1 VTIIRSIWF
10 WMGVLGVSVVSYGV
24 FDAMNSQKQ
33 VSITTVENENDQQDK
48 PVEIE
53 ENKSVAE
60 SVSSEVAAAASLEE
74 NPELAETNLDD
85 DPLIDFVE
93 VFLDTAR
100 IDANGLVTIA
110 GRAEKGAVIEVL
122 VGQNLIGTISVGYD
136 GNFASIFELNPSE
149 EIRVL
154 VLRTK
159 KGEDFVYADESLVIL
174 PSQITDE
181 SGDENLQGSE
191 DVAGVDNSDEVTS
204 IDTPQVEGST
214 DESGEENLQGSEDVA
229 SLDNSDEVTS
239 IDTPQVEG
247 STDESGEENLQG
259 SKDVASL
266 DNSDEVTSTDTTQV
280 EGANVSQKQA
290 TTKLNDD
297 ESLEAE
303 EGLSTTNEAE
313 GKVSNGQQE
322 LVKDLSTTNTDQII
336 VEDPKVIEK
345 ADLVINSTE
354 GSESNSLDK
363 GQDISIENANVD
375 LNDNT
380 DTNAFQPKVVI
391 ANSDGVKVIQ
401 DDKRSDDEL
410 ALDSIAYDPLGNV
423 TVGGRSN
430 PSGLVRFY
438 INNEAVSA
446 TKTNEA
452 GYWEADLS
460 DIIPGAYTLRI
471 DELSLKG
478 DVISRLETP
487 FKREDRERLANLIA
501 PSTSPV
507 RINIV
512 TVQPGNTLWAIARK
526 RYGDGLLYVQVFE
539 ANRDKIKNP
548 DLIYPGQLFD
558 LPDIY

>member
-1 VTIIRSIWF
+1 MIILRSIWF

-24 FDAMNSQKQ
+24 FDAINNQKQ
-33 VSITTVENENDQQDK
+33 VLITTVENESDQQDK
-48 PVEIE
+48 SVEIK
-53 ENKSVAE
+53 ENNSVAE
-60 SVSSEVAAAASLEE
+60 SASSEVVAAASLEE
-74 NPELAETNLDD
+74 NPELAETNPEDG
-85 DPLIDFVE
+85 PLIVSVE

-100 IDANGLVTIA
+100 VDPNGLVTIA
-110 GRAEKGAVIEVL
+110 GRAEKGALIEVL
-122 VGQNLIGTISVGYD
+122 LGQNLIGTISVGND
-136 GNFASIFELNPSE
+136 GNFASIFEVPSSE

-159 KGEDFVYADESLVIL
+159 KGNDFVYADESLVIL

-181 SGDENLQGSE
+181 TGDENLQRSE
-191 DVAGVDNSDEVTS
+191 DVASVDNSDEVTS

-214 DESGEENLQGSEDVA
+214 NESGDENLQGSEDVA
-229 SLDNSDEVTS
+229 SVDNSDEVTS

-247 STDESGEENLQG
+247 S
-259 SKDVASL
+259 
-266 DNSDEVTSTDTTQV
+266 
-280 EGANVSQKQA
+280 NVIQKQA

-297 ESLEAE
+297 ASLETE
-303 EGLSTTNEAE
+303 EKLGTTNAAT

-322 LVKDLSTTNTDQII
+322 LVKDLSTTNSDQII
-336 VEDPKVIEK
+336 VEDPKMIEK
-345 ADLVINSTE
+345 ATE
-354 GSESNSLDK
+354 
-363 GQDISIENANVD
+363 D
-375 LNDNT
+375 LNENT
-380 DTNAFQPKVVI
+380 DTNAFQPKVII
-391 ANSDGVKVIQ
+391 ADSDGVKVIQ

-460 DIIPGAYTLRI
+460 DIIPGTYTLRI

-478 DVISRLETP
+478 DVISRLESP
-487 FKREDRERLANLIA
+487 FKREDREKLANLIA

-558 LPDIY
+558 LPDMN

>member
-1 VTIIRSIWF
+1 MTIIRSIWF

-24 FDAMNSQKQ
+24 FDAMNNEKQ
-33 VSITTVENENDQQDK
+33 VSTTTIEKESDKQDN
-48 PVEIE
+48 PVQIE
-53 ENKSVAE
+53 GTKSVTE

-74 NPELAETNLDD
+74 NSELAETSLDD
-85 DPLIDFVE
+85 DPPINFVE

-100 IDANGLVTIA
+100 IDSNGLVTIA
-110 GRAEKGAVIEVL
+110 GRAEKGAIIEVL
-122 VGQNLIGTISVGYD
+122 VGQNLLGTISVGYD
-136 GNFASIFELNPSE
+136 GNFASIFELNPSK

-159 KGEDFVYADESLVIL
+159 KGEEFVYADESLVIL
-174 PSQITDE
+174 PSQITAE
-181 SGDENLQGSE
+181 SINENLQGSE
-191 DVAGVDNSDEVTS
+191 DVASVDNSDEVTS
-204 IDTPQVEGST
+204 IDTPQVEGS
-214 DESGEENLQGSEDVA
+214 
-229 SLDNSDEVTS
+229 
-239 IDTPQVEG
+239 
-247 STDESGEENLQG
+247 
-259 SKDVASL
+259 
-266 DNSDEVTSTDTTQV
+266 
-280 EGANVSQKQA
+280 NVSQKQA
-290 TTKLNDD
+290 TIKLNDD
-297 ESLEAE
+297 ASLETE
-303 EGLSTTNEAE
+303 EGLSTTNEAT
-313 GKVSNGQQE
+313 GKVSNGQKE
-322 LVKDLSTTNTDQII
+322 PVKDLTATNSDQISI
-336 VEDPKVIEK
+336 EDLKVIEK
-345 ADLVINSTE
+345 ADLVIDSTE
-354 GSESNSLDK
+354 GSDSNSVDK
-363 GQDISIENANVD
+363 GKDISIENADED

-446 TKTNEA
+446 TKTNES

-460 DIIPGAYTLRI
+460 DIIPGTYTLRI

-478 DVISRLETP
+478 DVIYRLESP

>member
-1 VTIIRSIWF
+1 MIILRSIWF

-24 FDAMNSQKQ
+24 FDAINNQKQ
-33 VSITTVENENDQQDK
+33 VLITTVENESDQQDK
-48 PVEIE
+48 SVEIK
-53 ENKSVAE
+53 ENNSVAE
-60 SVSSEVAAAASLEE
+60 SASSEVVAAASLEE
-74 NPELAETNLDD
+74 NPELAETNPEDG
-85 DPLIDFVE
+85 PLIVSVE

-100 IDANGLVTIA
+100 VDPSGFVTIA
-110 GRAEKGAVIEVL
+110 GRAEKGALIEVL
-122 VGQNLIGTISVGYD
+122 LGQNLIGTISVGND
-136 GNFASIFELNPSE
+136 GNFASIFEVPPSE

-181 SGDENLQGSE
+181 TGDENLQRSEDVASVDNSDEVNSIDTPQVEGSTNESGDDNLQGSE
-191 DVAGVDNSDEVTS
+191 DVASVDNSDEVTS
-204 IDTPQVEGST
+204 IDTPQVEGS
-214 DESGEENLQGSEDVA
+214 
-229 SLDNSDEVTS
+229 
-239 IDTPQVEG
+239 
-247 STDESGEENLQG
+247 
-259 SKDVASL
+259 
-266 DNSDEVTSTDTTQV
+266 
-280 EGANVSQKQA
+280 NVIQKQA

-297 ESLEAE
+297 ASLETE
-303 EGLSTTNEAE
+303 EKLGTTNAAT

-322 LVKDLSTTNTDQII
+322 LVKDLSTTNSDQII
-336 VEDPKVIEK
+336 VEDPKMIEK
-345 ADLVINSTE
+345 ATE
-354 GSESNSLDK
+354 
-363 GQDISIENANVD
+363 D
-375 LNDNT
+375 LNENT
-380 DTNAFQPKVVI
+380 DTKVFQPKVII
-391 ANSDGVKVIQ
+391 ADSDGVKVIQ
-401 DDKRSDDEL
+401 DDKRSDDSL

-460 DIIPGAYTLRI
+460 DIIPGTYTLRI

-478 DVISRLETP
+478 DVISRLESP
-487 FKREDRERLANLIA
+487 FKREDREKLANLIA

-558 LPDIY
+558 LPDMN

>member
-24 FDAMNSQKQ
+24 FDAMNNEKQ
-33 VSITTVENENDQQDK
+33 VSTTTIEKESDQQDN
-48 PVEIE
+48 PVQIE
-53 ENKSVAE
+53 DTKSVTE

-74 NPELAETNLDD
+74 NSELAETSLDD
-85 DPLIDFVE
+85 DPPINFVE

-100 IDANGLVTIA
+100 IDSNGLVTIA
-110 GRAEKGAVIEVL
+110 GRAEKGAIIEVL
-122 VGQNLIGTISVGYD
+122 VGQNLLGTISVGYD
-136 GNFASIFELNPSE
+136 GNFASIFELNPSK

-159 KGEDFVYADESLVIL
+159 KGEEFVYADESLVIL

-191 DVAGVDNSDEVTS
+191 DVASVDNSDEFTS
-204 IDTPQVEGST
+204 IDTPQVEGS
-214 DESGEENLQGSEDVA
+214 
-229 SLDNSDEVTS
+229 
-239 IDTPQVEG
+239 
-247 STDESGEENLQG
+247 
-259 SKDVASL
+259 
-266 DNSDEVTSTDTTQV
+266 
-280 EGANVSQKQA
+280 NVSQKQA
-290 TTKLNDD
+290 TIKLNDD
-297 ESLEAE
+297 ASLETE
-303 EGLSTTNEAE
+303 EGLSTTNEAT
-313 GKVSNGQQE
+313 GKVSNGQKE
-322 LVKDLSTTNTDQII
+322 PVKDLTATNSDQISI
-336 VEDPKVIEK
+336 EDLKVIEK
-345 ADLVINSTE
+345 ADLVIDSTE
-354 GSESNSLDK
+354 GSDSNSVDK
-363 GQDISIENANVD
+363 GKDISIENADED

-446 TKTNEA
+446 TKTNES

-460 DIIPGAYTLRI
+460 DIIPGTYTLRI

-478 DVISRLETP
+478 DVISRLESP

>member
-1 VTIIRSIWF
+1 MTIIRSIWF

-24 FDAMNSQKQ
+24 FDAMNNEKQ
-33 VSITTVENENDQQDK
+33 VSTTTIEKESDQQDN
-48 PVEIE
+48 PVQIE
-53 ENKSVAE
+53 DTKSVTE

-74 NPELAETNLDD
+74 NSELAETSLDD
-85 DPLIDFVE
+85 DPPINFVE

-100 IDANGLVTIA
+100 IDSNGLVTIA
-110 GRAEKGAVIEVL
+110 GRAEKGAIIEVL
-122 VGQNLIGTISVGYD
+122 VGQNLLGTISVGYD
-136 GNFASIFELNPSE
+136 GNFASIFELNPSK

-159 KGEDFVYADESLVIL
+159 KGEEFVYADESLVIL

-191 DVAGVDNSDEVTS
+191 DVASVDNSDEFTS
-204 IDTPQVEGST
+204 IDTPQVEGS
-214 DESGEENLQGSEDVA
+214 
-229 SLDNSDEVTS
+229 
-239 IDTPQVEG
+239 
-247 STDESGEENLQG
+247 
-259 SKDVASL
+259 
-266 DNSDEVTSTDTTQV
+266 
-280 EGANVSQKQA
+280 NVSQKQA
-290 TTKLNDD
+290 TIKLNDD
-297 ESLEAE
+297 ASLETE
-303 EGLSTTNEAE
+303 EGLSTTNEAT
-313 GKVSNGQQE
+313 GKVSNGQKE
-322 LVKDLSTTNTDQII
+322 PVKDLTATNSDQISI
-336 VEDPKVIEK
+336 EDLKVIEK
-345 ADLVINSTE
+345 ADLVIDSTE
-354 GSESNSLDK
+354 GSDSNSVDK
-363 GQDISIENANVD
+363 GKDISIENADED

-446 TKTNEA
+446 TETNEA

-460 DIIPGAYTLRI
+460 DIIPGTYTLRI

-478 DVISRLETP
+478 DVISRLESP

>member
-1 VTIIRSIWF
+1 
-10 WMGVLGVSVVSYGV
+10 M
-24 FDAMNSQKQ
+24 
-33 VSITTVENENDQQDK
+33 
-48 PVEIE
+48 
-53 ENKSVAE
+53 
-60 SVSSEVAAAASLEE
+60 
-74 NPELAETNLDD
+74 
-85 DPLIDFVE
+85 
-93 VFLDTAR
+93 
-100 IDANGLVTIA
+100 
-110 GRAEKGAVIEVL
+110 
-122 VGQNLIGTISVGYD
+122 
-136 GNFASIFELNPSE
+136 
-149 EIRVL
+149 
-154 VLRTK
+154 RTK
-159 KGEDFVYADESLVIL
+159 KGEEFVYADESLVIL

-191 DVAGVDNSDEVTS
+191 DVASVDNSDEVTS
-204 IDTPQVEGST
+204 IDTPQVEGS
-214 DESGEENLQGSEDVA
+214 
-229 SLDNSDEVTS
+229 
-239 IDTPQVEG
+239 
-247 STDESGEENLQG
+247 
-259 SKDVASL
+259 
-266 DNSDEVTSTDTTQV
+266 
-280 EGANVSQKQA
+280 NVSQKQA
-290 TTKLNDD
+290 TIKLNDD
-297 ESLEAE
+297 ASLETE
-303 EGLSTTNEAE
+303 EGLSTTNEAT
-313 GKVSNGQQE
+313 GKVSNGQKE
-322 LVKDLSTTNTDQII
+322 PVKDLTATNSDQISI
-336 VEDPKVIEK
+336 EDLKVIEK
-345 ADLVINSTE
+345 ADLVIDSTE
-354 GSESNSLDK
+354 GSDSNSVDK
-363 GQDISIENANVD
+363 GKDISIENADED

-460 DIIPGAYTLRI
+460 DIIPGTYTLRI

-478 DVISRLETP
+478 DVISRLESP

>member
-1 VTIIRSIWF
+1 MIILRSIWF

-24 FDAMNSQKQ
+24 FDAINNQKQ
-33 VSITTVENENDQQDK
+33 VLITTVENESDQQDK
-48 PVEIE
+48 SVEIK
-53 ENKSVAE
+53 ENNSVAE
-60 SVSSEVAAAASLEE
+60 SASSEVVAAASLEE
-74 NPELAETNLDD
+74 NPELAETNPEDG
-85 DPLIDFVE
+85 PLIVSVE

-100 IDANGLVTIA
+100 VDPNGLVTIA
-110 GRAEKGAVIEVL
+110 GRAEKGALIEVL
-122 VGQNLIGTISVGYD
+122 LGQNLIGTISVGND
-136 GNFASIFELNPSE
+136 GNFASIFEVPPSE

-181 SGDENLQGSE
+181 TGDENLQGSE
-191 DVAGVDNSDEVTS
+191 DVASVDNSDEVTS
-204 IDTPQVEGST
+204 IDTPQVEGS
-214 DESGEENLQGSEDVA
+214 
-229 SLDNSDEVTS
+229 
-239 IDTPQVEG
+239 
-247 STDESGEENLQG
+247 
-259 SKDVASL
+259 
-266 DNSDEVTSTDTTQV
+266 
-280 EGANVSQKQA
+280 NVIQKQA

-297 ESLEAE
+297 ASLETE
-303 EGLSTTNEAE
+303 EKLGTTNAAT

-322 LVKDLSTTNTDQII
+322 LVKDLSTTNSDQII
-336 VEDPKVIEK
+336 VEDPKMIE
-345 ADLVINSTE
+345 I
-354 GSESNSLDK
+354 
-363 GQDISIENANVD
+363 ANED
-375 LNDNT
+375 LNENT
-380 DTNAFQPKVVI
+380 DTNAFQPKVII
-391 ANSDGVKVIQ
+391 ADSDGVKVIQ
-401 DDKRSDDEL
+401 DDKRSDDSL

-460 DIIPGAYTLRI
+460 DIIPGTYTLRI

-478 DVISRLETP
+478 DVISRLESP
-487 FKREDRERLANLIA
+487 FKREDREKLANLIA

-558 LPDIY
+558 LPDMN

>member
-1 VTIIRSIWF
+1 MIILRSIWF

-24 FDAMNSQKQ
+24 FDAINNQKQ
-33 VSITTVENENDQQDK
+33 VLITTVENESDQQDK
-48 PVEIE
+48 SVEIK
-53 ENKSVAE
+53 ENNSVAE
-60 SVSSEVAAAASLEE
+60 SASSEVVAATSLEE
-74 NPELAETNLDD
+74 NPELTETNPEDS
-85 DPLIDFVE
+85 PLIVSVE

-100 IDANGLVTIA
+100 VDPSGFVTIA
-110 GRAEKGAVIEVL
+110 GRAEKGALIEVL
-122 VGQNLIGTISVGYD
+122 LGQNLIGTISVGND
-136 GNFASIFELNPSE
+136 GNFASIFEVPPSE

-181 SGDENLQGSE
+181 TGDENLQRSE
-191 DVAGVDNSDEVTS
+191 DVASVDNSDEVTS

-214 DESGEENLQGSEDVA
+214 NESGDENLQGSEDVA
-229 SLDNSDEVTS
+229 SVDNSDEVTS

-247 STDESGEENLQG
+247 S
-259 SKDVASL
+259 
-266 DNSDEVTSTDTTQV
+266 
-280 EGANVSQKQA
+280 NVIQKQA
-290 TTKLNDD
+290 TTELNDD
-297 ESLEAE
+297 ASLETE
-303 EGLSTTNEAE
+303 EKLGTTNAAT

-322 LVKDLSTTNTDQII
+322 LVKDLSTTNSDQII
-336 VEDPKVIEK
+336 VEDPKMIEK
-345 ADLVINSTE
+345 ATE
-354 GSESNSLDK
+354 
-363 GQDISIENANVD
+363 D
-375 LNDNT
+375 LNENT
-380 DTNAFQPKVVI
+380 DTNAFQPKVII
-391 ANSDGVKVIQ
+391 ADSDGVKVIQ
-401 DDKRSDDEL
+401 DDKRSDDSL

-460 DIIPGAYTLRI
+460 DIIPGTYTLRI

-478 DVISRLETP
+478 DVISRLESP
-487 FKREDRERLANLIA
+487 FKREDREKLANLIA

-558 LPDIY
+558 LPDMH

>member
-1 VTIIRSIWF
+1 MIILRSIWF

-24 FDAMNSQKQ
+24 FDAINNQKQ
-33 VSITTVENENDQQDK
+33 VLITTVENESDQQDK
-48 PVEIE
+48 SVEIK
-53 ENKSVAE
+53 ENNSVAE
-60 SVSSEVAAAASLEE
+60 SASSEVVAAASLEE
-74 NPELAETNLDD
+74 NPELAETNPEDG
-85 DPLIDFVE
+85 PLIVSVE

-100 IDANGLVTIA
+100 VDPNGLVTIA
-110 GRAEKGAVIEVL
+110 GRAEKGALIEVL
-122 VGQNLIGTISVGYD
+122 LGQNLIGTISVGND
-136 GNFASIFELNPSE
+136 GNFASIFEVPPSE

-191 DVAGVDNSDEVTS
+191 DVASVDNSDEVTS
-204 IDTPQVEGST
+204 IDTPQVEGS
-214 DESGEENLQGSEDVA
+214 
-229 SLDNSDEVTS
+229 
-239 IDTPQVEG
+239 
-247 STDESGEENLQG
+247 
-259 SKDVASL
+259 
-266 DNSDEVTSTDTTQV
+266 
-280 EGANVSQKQA
+280 NVIQKQA

-297 ESLEAE
+297 ASLETE
-303 EGLSTTNEAE
+303 EKLGTTNAAT

-322 LVKDLSTTNTDQII
+322 LVKDLSTTNSDQII
-336 VEDPKVIEK
+336 VEDPKMIEK
-345 ADLVINSTE
+345 ATE
-354 GSESNSLDK
+354 
-363 GQDISIENANVD
+363 D
-375 LNDNT
+375 LNENT
-380 DTNAFQPKVVI
+380 DTNAFQPKVII
-391 ANSDGVKVIQ
+391 ADSDGVKVIQ

-460 DIIPGAYTLRI
+460 DIIPGTYTLRI

-478 DVISRLETP
+478 DVISRLESP
-487 FKREDRERLANLIA
+487 FKREDREKLANLIA

-558 LPDIY
+558 LPDMN

>member
-1 VTIIRSIWF
+1 MIILRSIWF

-24 FDAMNSQKQ
+24 FDAINNQKQ
-33 VSITTVENENDQQDK
+33 VLITTVENESDQQDK
-48 PVEIE
+48 SVEIK
-53 ENKSVAE
+53 ENNSVAE
-60 SVSSEVAAAASLEE
+60 SASSEVVAAASLEE
-74 NPELAETNLDD
+74 NPELAETNPEDG
-85 DPLIDFVE
+85 PLIVSVE

-100 IDANGLVTIA
+100 VDPSGFVTIA
-110 GRAEKGAVIEVL
+110 GRAEKGALIEVL
-122 VGQNLIGTISVGYD
+122 LGQNLIGTISVGND
-136 GNFASIFELNPSE
+136 GNFASIFEVPPSE

-181 SGDENLQGSE
+181 TGDENLQRSE
-191 DVAGVDNSDEVTS
+191 DVASVDNSDEVTS
-204 IDTPQVEGST
+204 IDTPQVEGS
-214 DESGEENLQGSEDVA
+214 
-229 SLDNSDEVTS
+229 
-239 IDTPQVEG
+239 
-247 STDESGEENLQG
+247 
-259 SKDVASL
+259 
-266 DNSDEVTSTDTTQV
+266 
-280 EGANVSQKQA
+280 NVIQKQA

-297 ESLEAE
+297 ASLETE
-303 EGLSTTNEAE
+303 EKLGTTNAAT

-322 LVKDLSTTNTDQII
+322 LVKDLSTTNSDQII
-336 VEDPKVIEK
+336 VEDPKMIEK
-345 ADLVINSTE
+345 ATE
-354 GSESNSLDK
+354 
-363 GQDISIENANVD
+363 D
-375 LNDNT
+375 LNENT
-380 DTNAFQPKVVI
+380 DTNAFQPKVII
-391 ANSDGVKVIQ
+391 ADSDGVKVIQ
-401 DDKRSDDEL
+401 DDKRSDDSL

-460 DIIPGAYTLRI
+460 DIIPGTYTLRI

-478 DVISRLETP
+478 DVISRLESP
-487 FKREDRERLANLIA
+487 FKREDREKLANLIA

-558 LPDIY
+558 LPDMH

>member
-1 VTIIRSIWF
+1 
-10 WMGVLGVSVVSYGV
+10 MGVLGVSVVSYGV
-24 FDAMNSQKQ
+24 FDAINNQKQ
-33 VSITTVENENDQQDK
+33 VLITTVENESDQQDK
-48 PVEIE
+48 SVEIK
-53 ENKSVAE
+53 ENNSVAE
-60 SVSSEVAAAASLEE
+60 SASSEVVAATSLEE
-74 NPELAETNLDD
+74 NPELTETNPEDS
-85 DPLIDFVE
+85 PLIVSVE

-100 IDANGLVTIA
+100 VDPSGFVTIA
-110 GRAEKGAVIEVL
+110 GRAEKGALIEVL
-122 VGQNLIGTISVGYD
+122 LGQNLIGTISVGND
-136 GNFASIFELNPSE
+136 GNFASIFEVPPSE

-181 SGDENLQGSE
+181 TGDENLQGSE
-191 DVAGVDNSDEVTS
+191 DVASVDNSDEVTS
-204 IDTPQVEGST
+204 IDTPQVEGS
-214 DESGEENLQGSEDVA
+214 
-229 SLDNSDEVTS
+229 
-239 IDTPQVEG
+239 
-247 STDESGEENLQG
+247 
-259 SKDVASL
+259 
-266 DNSDEVTSTDTTQV
+266 
-280 EGANVSQKQA
+280 NVIQKQA
-290 TTKLNDD
+290 TTELNDD
-297 ESLEAE
+297 ASLETE
-303 EGLSTTNEAE
+303 EKLGTTNAAT

-322 LVKDLSTTNTDQII
+322 LVKDLSTTNSDQII
-336 VEDPKVIEK
+336 VEDPKMIEK
-345 ADLVINSTE
+345 ATE
-354 GSESNSLDK
+354 
-363 GQDISIENANVD
+363 D
-375 LNDNT
+375 LNENT
-380 DTNAFQPKVVI
+380 DTNAFQPKVII
-391 ANSDGVKVIQ
+391 ADSDGVKVIQ
-401 DDKRSDDEL
+401 DDKRSDDSL

-460 DIIPGAYTLRI
+460 DIIPGTYTLRI

-478 DVISRLETP
+478 DVISRLESP
-487 FKREDRERLANLIA
+487 FKREDREKLANLIA

-558 LPDIY
+558 LPDMH

>member
-1 VTIIRSIWF
+1 MNIIRSLWF

-24 FDAMNSQKQ
+24 FDAMNNEKQ
-33 VSITTVENENDQQDK
+33 VSTTTIEKESDQQDN
-48 PVEIE
+48 PVQIE
-53 ENKSVAE
+53 DTKSVTE

-74 NPELAETNLDD
+74 NSELAETILDD
-85 DPLIDFVE
+85 DPPINFVE

-100 IDANGLVTIA
+100 IDSNGLVTIA
-110 GRAEKGAVIEVL
+110 GRAEKGAIIEVL
-122 VGQNLIGTISVGYD
+122 VGQNLLGTISVGYD
-136 GNFASIFELNPSE
+136 GNFASIFELNPSK

-159 KGEDFVYADESLVIL
+159 KGEEFVYADESLVIL
-174 PSQITDE
+174 PSQIMDE

-191 DVAGVDNSDEVTS
+191 DVASVDNSDEFTS
-204 IDTPQVEGST
+204 IDTPQVEGS
-214 DESGEENLQGSEDVA
+214 
-229 SLDNSDEVTS
+229 
-239 IDTPQVEG
+239 
-247 STDESGEENLQG
+247 
-259 SKDVASL
+259 
-266 DNSDEVTSTDTTQV
+266 
-280 EGANVSQKQA
+280 NVSQKQA
-290 TTKLNDD
+290 TIKLNDD
-297 ESLEAE
+297 ASLETE
-303 EGLSTTNEAE
+303 EGLSTTNEAT
-313 GKVSNGQQE
+313 GKVSNGQKE
-322 LVKDLSTTNTDQII
+322 PVKDLTATNSDQISI
-336 VEDPKVIEK
+336 EDLKVIEK
-345 ADLVINSTE
+345 ADLVI
-354 GSESNSLDK
+354 GSIECSDSNSVYK
-363 GQDISIENANVD
+363 GKDISIDNADEN

-380 DTNAFQPKVVI
+380 DTNSFQPKVVI

-401 DDKRSDDEL
+401 DEKRSDDEL

-460 DIIPGAYTLRI
+460 DIIPGTYTLRI

-478 DVISRLETP
+478 DVISRLESP
-487 FKREDRERLANLIA
+487 FKIEDRERLANLIA

-526 RYGDGLLYVQVFE
+526 RYGDGLLYVQVF
-539 ANRDKIKNP
+539 
-548 DLIYPGQLFD
+548 
-558 LPDIY
+558 

>member
-1 VTIIRSIWF
+1 MTIIRSIWF

-24 FDAMNSQKQ
+24 FDAMNNQKQ
-33 VSITTVENENDQQDK
+33 VLITAVENEIDQQDK
-48 PVEIE
+48 SVKIE

-60 SVSSEVAAAASLEE
+60 SVSSEVVAAASLEE
-74 NPELAETNLDD
+74 DPELAETNTEDG
-85 DPLIDFVE
+85 PLIVSVE

-100 IDANGLVTIA
+100 VDPNGLVTIA
-110 GRAEKGAVIEVL
+110 GRAEKGALIEVL
-122 VGQNLIGTISVGYD
+122 LGQNLIGTISVGND
-136 GNFASIFELNPSE
+136 GNFASIFEVPSSE

-191 DVAGVDNSDEVTS
+191 DVARVDNSDEVTS
-204 IDTPQVEGST
+204 IDTPQIEGS
-214 DESGEENLQGSEDVA
+214 
-229 SLDNSDEVTS
+229 
-239 IDTPQVEG
+239 
-247 STDESGEENLQG
+247 
-259 SKDVASL
+259 
-266 DNSDEVTSTDTTQV
+266 
-280 EGANVSQKQA
+280 NVFQKQA
-290 TTKLNDD
+290 TIKLNDD
-297 ESLEAE
+297 ASLEAE
-303 EGLSTTNEAE
+303 EGFSTTNEAT

-322 LVKDLSTTNTDQII
+322 LVKDLSTTNSDQII
-336 VEDPKVIEK
+336 VEDPKVTEK

-354 GSESNSLDK
+354 GSDSNSVDK
-363 GQDISIENANVD
+363 GQDISIENANED

-380 DTNAFQPKVVI
+380 DSNAFKPKVVI

-401 DDKRSDDEL
+401 DGKKTDDEL

-460 DIIPGAYTLRI
+460 DIIPGTYTLRI

-558 LPDIY
+558 LPDMY

>member
-1 VTIIRSIWF
+1 MIILRSIWF

-24 FDAMNSQKQ
+24 FDAINNQKQ
-33 VSITTVENENDQQDK
+33 VLITTVENESDQQDK
-48 PVEIE
+48 SVEIK
-53 ENKSVAE
+53 ENNSVAE
-60 SVSSEVAAAASLEE
+60 SASSEVVAATSLEE
-74 NPELAETNLDD
+74 NPELTETNPEDS
-85 DPLIDFVE
+85 PLIVSVE

-100 IDANGLVTIA
+100 VDPSGFVTIA
-110 GRAEKGAVIEVL
+110 GRAEKGALIEVL
-122 VGQNLIGTISVGYD
+122 LGQNLIGTISVGND
-136 GNFASIFELNPSE
+136 GNFASIFEVPPSE

-181 SGDENLQGSE
+181 TGDENLQRSE
-191 DVAGVDNSDEVTS
+191 DVASVDNSDEVTS

-214 DESGEENLQGSEDVA
+214 NESGDENLQGSEDVA
-229 SLDNSDEVTS
+229 SVDNSDEVTS

-247 STDESGEENLQG
+247 S
-259 SKDVASL
+259 
-266 DNSDEVTSTDTTQV
+266 
-280 EGANVSQKQA
+280 NVIQKQA

-297 ESLEAE
+297 ASLETE
-303 EGLSTTNEAE
+303 EKLGTTNAAT

-322 LVKDLSTTNTDQII
+322 LVKDLSTTNSDQII
-336 VEDPKVIEK
+336 VEDPKMIEK
-345 ADLVINSTE
+345 ATE
-354 GSESNSLDK
+354 
-363 GQDISIENANVD
+363 D
-375 LNDNT
+375 LNENT
-380 DTNAFQPKVVI
+380 DTNAFQPKVII
-391 ANSDGVKVIQ
+391 ADSDGVKVIQ
-401 DDKRSDDEL
+401 DDKRSDDSL

-460 DIIPGAYTLRI
+460 DIIPGTYTLRI

-478 DVISRLETP
+478 DVISRLESP
-487 FKREDRERLANLIA
+487 FKREDREKLANLIA

-558 LPDIY
+558 LPDMH

>member
-1 VTIIRSIWF
+1 
-10 WMGVLGVSVVSYGV
+10 MGVLGVSVVSYGV
-24 FDAMNSQKQ
+24 FDAMNNEKQ
-33 VSITTVENENDQQDK
+33 VSTTTIEKESDQQDN
-48 PVEIE
+48 PVQIE
-53 ENKSVAE
+53 DTKSVTE

-74 NPELAETNLDD
+74 NSELAETSLDD
-85 DPLIDFVE
+85 DPPINFVE

-100 IDANGLVTIA
+100 IDSNGLVTIA
-110 GRAEKGAVIEVL
+110 GRAEKGAIIEVL
-122 VGQNLIGTISVGYD
+122 VGQNLLGTISVGYD
-136 GNFASIFELNPSE
+136 GNFASIFELNPSK

-159 KGEDFVYADESLVIL
+159 KGEEFVYADESLVIL

-191 DVAGVDNSDEVTS
+191 DVASVDNSDEFTS
-204 IDTPQVEGST
+204 IDTPQVEGS
-214 DESGEENLQGSEDVA
+214 
-229 SLDNSDEVTS
+229 
-239 IDTPQVEG
+239 
-247 STDESGEENLQG
+247 
-259 SKDVASL
+259 
-266 DNSDEVTSTDTTQV
+266 
-280 EGANVSQKQA
+280 NVSQKQA
-290 TTKLNDD
+290 TIKLNDD
-297 ESLEAE
+297 ASLETE
-303 EGLSTTNEAE
+303 EGLSTTNEAT
-313 GKVSNGQQE
+313 GKVSNGQKE
-322 LVKDLSTTNTDQII
+322 PVKDLTATNSDQISI
-336 VEDPKVIEK
+336 EDLKVIEK
-345 ADLVINSTE
+345 ADLVIDSTE
-354 GSESNSLDK
+354 GSDSNSVDK
-363 GQDISIENANVD
+363 GKDISIENADED

-380 DTNAFQPKVVI
+380 NTNAFQPKVVI

-401 DDKRSDDEL
+401 DEKRSDDEL

-460 DIIPGAYTLRI
+460 DIIPGTYTLRI

-478 DVISRLETP
+478 DVISRLESP

>member
-1 VTIIRSIWF
+1 MIILRSIWF

-24 FDAMNSQKQ
+24 FDAINNQKQ
-33 VSITTVENENDQQDK
+33 VLITTVENESDQQDK
-48 PVEIE
+48 SVEIK
-53 ENKSVAE
+53 ENNSVAE
-60 SVSSEVAAAASLEE
+60 SASSEVVAATSLEE
-74 NPELAETNLDD
+74 NPELTETNPEDS
-85 DPLIDFVE
+85 PLIVSVE

-100 IDANGLVTIA
+100 VDPSGFVTIA
-110 GRAEKGAVIEVL
+110 GRAEKGALIEVL
-122 VGQNLIGTISVGYD
+122 LGQNLIGTISVGND
-136 GNFASIFELNPSE
+136 GNFASIFEVPPSE

-181 SGDENLQGSE
+181 TGDENLQGSE
-191 DVAGVDNSDEVTS
+191 DVASVDNSDEVTS

-214 DESGEENLQGSEDVA
+214 NESGDENLQGSEDVA
-229 SLDNSDEVTS
+229 SVDNSDEVTS

-247 STDESGEENLQG
+247 S
-259 SKDVASL
+259 
-266 DNSDEVTSTDTTQV
+266 
-280 EGANVSQKQA
+280 NVIQKQA

-297 ESLEAE
+297 ASLETE
-303 EGLSTTNEAE
+303 EKLGTTNAAT

-322 LVKDLSTTNTDQII
+322 LVKDLSTTNSDQII
-336 VEDPKVIEK
+336 VEDPKMIEK
-345 ADLVINSTE
+345 ATE
-354 GSESNSLDK
+354 
-363 GQDISIENANVD
+363 D
-375 LNDNT
+375 LNENT
-380 DTNAFQPKVVI
+380 DTNAFQPKVII
-391 ANSDGVKVIQ
+391 ADSDGVKVIQ
-401 DDKRSDDEL
+401 DDKRSDDSL

-460 DIIPGAYTLRI
+460 DIIPGTYTLRI

-478 DVISRLETP
+478 DVISRLESP
-487 FKREDRERLANLIA
+487 FKREDREKLANLIA

-558 LPDIY
+558 LPDMH

>member
-1 VTIIRSIWF
+1 
-10 WMGVLGVSVVSYGV
+10 MGVLGVSVVSYGV
-24 FDAMNSQKQ
+24 FDAMNNEKQ
-33 VSITTVENENDQQDK
+33 VSTTTMEKESDKQDN
-48 PVEIE
+48 PVQIE
-53 ENKSVAE
+53 DTKSVTE

-74 NPELAETNLDD
+74 NSELAETSLDD
-85 DPLIDFVE
+85 DPPIKFVE

-100 IDANGLVTIA
+100 IDSNGLVTIA
-110 GRAEKGAVIEVL
+110 GRAEKGAIIEVL
-122 VGQNLIGTISVGYD
+122 VGQNLLGTISVGYD
-136 GNFASIFELNPSE
+136 GNFASIFELNPSK

-159 KGEDFVYADESLVIL
+159 KGEEFVYADESLVIL

-191 DVAGVDNSDEVTS
+191 DVASVDNSDEFTS
-204 IDTPQVEGST
+204 IDTPQVEGS
-214 DESGEENLQGSEDVA
+214 
-229 SLDNSDEVTS
+229 
-239 IDTPQVEG
+239 
-247 STDESGEENLQG
+247 
-259 SKDVASL
+259 
-266 DNSDEVTSTDTTQV
+266 
-280 EGANVSQKQA
+280 NVSQKQA
-290 TTKLNDD
+290 TIKLNDD
-297 ESLEAE
+297 ASLETE
-303 EGLSTTNEAE
+303 EGLSTTNEAT
-313 GKVSNGQQE
+313 GKVSNGQKE
-322 LVKDLSTTNTDQII
+322 PVKDLTATNSDQISI
-336 VEDPKVIEK
+336 EDLKVIEK
-345 ADLVINSTE
+345 ADLVIDSTE
-354 GSESNSLDK
+354 GSDSNSVDK
-363 GQDISIENANVD
+363 GKDISIENADED

-460 DIIPGAYTLRI
+460 DIIPGTYTLRI

-478 DVISRLETP
+478 DVISRLESP

>member
-1 VTIIRSIWF
+1 MIILRSIWF

-24 FDAMNSQKQ
+24 FDAINNQKQ
-33 VSITTVENENDQQDK
+33 VLITTVENESDQQDK
-48 PVEIE
+48 SVEIK
-53 ENKSVAE
+53 ENNSVAE
-60 SVSSEVAAAASLEE
+60 SASSEVVAAASLEE
-74 NPELAETNLDD
+74 NPELAETNPEDG
-85 DPLIDFVE
+85 PLIVSVE

-100 IDANGLVTIA
+100 VDPNGLVTIA
-110 GRAEKGAVIEVL
+110 GRAEKGALIEVL
-122 VGQNLIGTISVGYD
+122 LGQNLIGTISVGND
-136 GNFASIFELNPSE
+136 GNFASIFEVPPSE

-154 VLRTK
+154 VLRIK

-181 SGDENLQGSE
+181 TGDENLQRSE
-191 DVAGVDNSDEVTS
+191 DVASVDNSDEVTS
-204 IDTPQVEGST
+204 IDTPQVEGS
-214 DESGEENLQGSEDVA
+214 
-229 SLDNSDEVTS
+229 
-239 IDTPQVEG
+239 
-247 STDESGEENLQG
+247 
-259 SKDVASL
+259 
-266 DNSDEVTSTDTTQV
+266 
-280 EGANVSQKQA
+280 NVIQKQA

-297 ESLEAE
+297 ASLETE
-303 EGLSTTNEAE
+303 EGLSTNNEAT
-313 GKVSNGQQE
+313 GKVLNGQKE
-322 LVKDLSTTNTDQII
+322 PVKDLTATNSDQII
-336 VEDPKVIEK
+336 IEDLKVIEK
-345 ADLVINSTE
+345 ADLVIDSTE
-354 GSESNSLDK
+354 GSDSNSVDK
-363 GQDISIENANVD
+363 GQDISIENADED
-375 LNDNT
+375 LNENT
-380 DTNAFQPKVVI
+380 DTNAFQPKVII
-391 ANSDGVKVIQ
+391 ADSDGVKVIQ

-460 DIIPGAYTLRI
+460 DIIPGTYTLRI

-478 DVISRLETP
+478 DVISRLESP
-487 FKREDRERLANLIA
+487 FKREDREKLANLIA

-558 LPDIY
+558 LPDMH

>member
-1 VTIIRSIWF
+1 
-10 WMGVLGVSVVSYGV
+10 MGVLGVSVVSYGV
-24 FDAMNSQKQ
+24 FDAMNNEKQ
-33 VSITTVENENDQQDK
+33 VSTTTIEKESDQQDN
-48 PVEIE
+48 PVQIE
-53 ENKSVAE
+53 DTKSVTE

-74 NPELAETNLDD
+74 NSELAETSLDD
-85 DPLIDFVE
+85 DPPINFVE

-100 IDANGLVTIA
+100 IDSNGLVTIA
-110 GRAEKGAVIEVL
+110 GRAEKGAIIEVL
-122 VGQNLIGTISVGYD
+122 VGQNLLGTISVGYD
-136 GNFASIFELNPSE
+136 GNFASIFELNPSK

-159 KGEDFVYADESLVIL
+159 KGEEFVYADESLVIL

-181 SGDENLQGSE
+181 SGSENLQGSE
-191 DVAGVDNSDEVTS
+191 DVASVDNSDEFTS
-204 IDTPQVEGST
+204 IDTPQVEGS
-214 DESGEENLQGSEDVA
+214 
-229 SLDNSDEVTS
+229 
-239 IDTPQVEG
+239 
-247 STDESGEENLQG
+247 
-259 SKDVASL
+259 
-266 DNSDEVTSTDTTQV
+266 
-280 EGANVSQKQA
+280 NVSQKQA
-290 TTKLNDD
+290 TIKLNDD
-297 ESLEAE
+297 ASLETE
-303 EGLSTTNEAE
+303 EGLSTTNEAT
-313 GKVSNGQQE
+313 GKVSNGQKE
-322 LVKDLSTTNTDQII
+322 PVKDLTATNSDQISI
-336 VEDPKVIEK
+336 EDLKVIEK
-345 ADLVINSTE
+345 ADLVIDSTE
-354 GSESNSLDK
+354 GSDSNSVDK
-363 GQDISIENANVD
+363 GKDISIENADED

-446 TKTNEA
+446 TETNEA

-460 DIIPGAYTLRI
+460 DIIPGTYTLRI

-478 DVISRLETP
+478 DVISRLESP